1 MFKSGATKFIILLSI
16 LFLCNSILFCQKT
29 ISGIVKDASTNEPI
43 IGANI
48 ILKSNNSIGTVSDYD
63 GKFSL
68 NLPTDNEV
76 IVISYVGYQEK
87 EIEINGQINDASNIV
102 VLLQEGEILE
112 NVVVI
117 GYGTVKKEDVT
128 GALLSVNS
136 KDFNKGAIASPQQLL
151 AGKVAGVA
159 ITNSGDPGGGSTIRI
174 RGESSLKGSN
184 DPLIV
189 IDGVPLDNE
198 QISGERNNLNVIN
211 PNDIES
217 MTVLKDASAT
227 AIYGNRASAGVIL
240 ITTKKGA
247 LGKKINV
254 SYNANYSLGKIS
266 KYVDVLNAD
275 EFRTTVN
282 ERYSQDSSRLKLLGN
297 ESTDWQK
304 QIYQNAT
311 GMDHNL
317 SLGGAF
323 GNFPY
328 RVSGGYTNM
337 NGLLKTD
344 NFKRYT
350 GGINLNPKFFDNR
363 LQINLGGKIMRTNND
378 FADRGSI
385 GSALSFNPTI
395 NPFDPNNK
403 FGGFTY
409 ASGINGSPIQ
419 LAPANPLALINQVQ
433 DESTVNR
440 YITNAQIDY
449 RFSFLPDLRFNL
461 NVAYDYSKGNG
472 FKFIDT
478 LAAFNPL
485 GTNNTYEQT
494 KDNKLLELYLNYK
507 KDIAKHSLDFM
518 TGYSWQRFGLSSNSI
533 SGSIK
538 SRDEKTNPEARELF
552 LLSVY
557 GRTNYDFNDKVYA
570 TFTLRADGT
579 SRFAP
584 GKRWGLFPAA
594 AISAKLIENENNL
607 LNNAKL
613 RLSWGLTGQQ
623 DVGSNYYAYL
633 GAYEASILGAGYQF
647 GNTII
652 NTLRPNGYDEEIR
665 WETTTTLNVGTDL
678 SIIKNKLNASID
690 LYSRYTKD
698 LLIDN
703 VPLAAGTNLTN
714 VLTTNIGEMKNRGLE
729 ITLNTTPV
737 SNKNITW
744 DFNVNMAYNT
754 NEIAKLRSTADS
766 TFEGVL
772 VGGIAG
778 GVGSNIQIL
787 SVGYKPYSFYV
798 FEQTYD
804 ENGTMIE
811 NQFADR
817 NGDGV
822 VNQKDKYRLKSR
834 QPNYTFGLSSNITLK
849 SFDFSFA
856 GRANLGN
863 YMYSNVETDM
873 GWLKRLGNI
882 NDVLTNVHQSA
893 IDNNVENQ
901 SSLIFSDHFLSDA
914 SFFRMDHITL
924 GYNLNSLLGKN
935 IRLYAT
941 VQNAFVITNYRGL
954 DPEQFSG
961 IDNQIYPRPRNFVF
975 GLNANF

>member
-1 MFKSGATKFIILLSI
+1 MLKSKSSTFFVFLNILL
-16 LFLCNSILFCQKT
+16 FNCSILFCQRT
-29 ISGIVKDASTNEPI
+29 IFGVVKDASSNEPI

-48 ILKSNNSIGTVSDYD
+48 ILKSDNSIGTVSDYE
-63 GKFSL
+63 GKFEL
-68 NLPTDNEV
+68 TLPTENET
-76 IVISYVGYQEK
+76 IIISYVGFQSQEISISNQSN
-87 EIEINGQINDASNIV
+87 IEI
-102 VLLQEGEILE
+102 LLQEGEILE
-112 NVVVI
+112 NIVVI
-117 GYGTVKKEDVT
+117 GYGTVKKEDAT
-128 GALLSVNS
+128 GALISVNS

-151 AGKVAGVA
+151 AGKVAGVS

-254 SYNANYSLGKIS
+254 SYNANYSIGKIT
-266 KYVDVLNAD
+266 KYVDVLDAS
-275 EFRTTVN
+275 EFTQAVTTK
-282 ERYSQDSSRLKLLGN
+282 YSEDSIRLGLLGN
-297 ESTDWQK
+297 DATDWQK

-317 SLGGAF
+317 SVGGAF

-328 RVSGGYTNM
+328 RISGGFTDM

-350 GGINLNPKFFDNR
+350 GGINLNPKFLENR
-363 LQINLGGKIMRTNND
+363 LQINVGAKIMRSNND

-385 GSALSFNPTI
+385 GSALSFNPTL
-395 NPFDPNNK
+395 NPYDANNK
-403 FGGFTY
+403 YGGFT
-409 ASGINGSPIQ
+409 STLDSKGNPIQ
-419 LAPANPLALINQVQ
+419 LAPANPLALLNQIQ

-440 YITNAQIDY
+440 YITNAQVDY

-461 NVAYDYSKGNG
+461 NIAYDHSKGSG
-472 FKFIDT
+472 FRFIDT
-478 LAAFNPL
+478 VAAFNPL

-494 KDNKLLELYLNYK
+494 KDNKIIEFYLNYK
-507 KDIAKHSLDFM
+507 KNIAKHSLDFM
-518 TGYSWQRFGLSSNSI
+518 TGYSWQRFGLTSNSI

-538 SRDEKTNPEARELF
+538 SRDEKTNPDARELF

-557 GRTNYDFNDKVYA
+557 GRTNYDFNDKIYA

-594 AISAKLIENENNL
+594 ALSAKLIENDNSL

-613 RLSWGLTGQQ
+613 RISWGLTGQQ

-633 GAYEASILGAGYQF
+633 GAYEASIQGAGYQF
-647 GNTII
+647 GNTIV
-652 NTLRPNGYDEEIR
+652 NTLRPNGYDEEIK
-665 WETTTTLNVGTDL
+665 WETTTTLNLGTDI
-678 SIIKNKLNASID
+678 SIIRNKLSTSID
-690 LYSRYTKD
+690 VYSRNTKD

-714 VLTTNIGEMKNRGLE
+714 VLTTNIGEMKNKGLE
-729 ITLNTTPV
+729 ITVNTTPI
-737 SNKNITW
+737 SNNNLTW

-754 NEIAKLRSTADS
+754 NEISKLRSTADS
-766 TFEGVL
+766 TFDGVL

-787 SVGYKPYSFYV
+787 SVGYQPYSFYV

-804 ENGTMIE
+804 ENGKIVE
-811 NQFADR
+811 NVFADR
-817 NGDGV
+817 NNDGL

-834 QPNYTFGLSSNITLK
+834 QPNYTFGLSSNLK
-849 SFDFSFA
+849 IKNIDFSFA

-882 NDVLTNVHQSA
+882 NGALTNVHQSA
-893 IDNNVENQ
+893 VDNNVENQ
-901 SSLIFSDHFLSDA
+901 SSLTFSDHFLSDA

-924 GYNLNSLLGKN
+924 GWDLNSLLGKN
-935 IRLYAT
+935 VRIYTT
-941 VQNAFVITNYRGL
+941 VQNAFVITKYRGL